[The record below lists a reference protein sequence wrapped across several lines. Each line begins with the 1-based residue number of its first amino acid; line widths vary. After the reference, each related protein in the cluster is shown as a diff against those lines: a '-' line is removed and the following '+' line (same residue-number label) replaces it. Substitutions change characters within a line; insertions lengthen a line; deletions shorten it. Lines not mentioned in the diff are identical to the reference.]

1 MFVEA
6 VQNNGNTY
14 LRLVQSVRVK
24 NKDGYKVSQKKVVF
38 NIGPLSRYDDGQP
51 DYLERLKKS
60 FKAGVPLIP
69 SLIPYCTGDN
79 KPAET
84 FRFSI
89 NEGSPDCF
97 GHPKLFCH
105 ILLERILE
113 ELGIS
118 AFFSS
123 YKGFTKLEYDVYGF
137 AKLLIFGRL
146 LNPAS
151 KCATIRQNNDYYEA
165 ILNEYNPDNV
175 YDTLSFIAENK
186 DKIIRRM
193 NTNLVKKAGRSPDVI
208 YYDVTNFYYEIG
220 NPDEDIL
227 DENGNVIE
235 KGKRKLGVCK
245 EERKLPIVQMGLF
258 MDDDGIPIAI
268 ESFPGNALD
277 HLTLRPAMKNS
288 IDNLEFS
295 RFILIADRGICNYMN
310 LLHLLDA
317 GNGYIVSKSLLK
329 STKKEQEWTYNDEG
343 YTVVSPD
350 FKYKSR
356 IMKRKVKDE
365 NGNEREIEEKVVVY
379 WSRKFE
385 ARSIQENRK
394 FLDFLK
400 KLEESPSNFRIT
412 ALQSKALRKFMKKE
426 YVNTKTGEIVNS
438 SDMKGFID
446 FDKVAEYRKS
456 MGYYQIVSSELKLE
470 AQEIIDKYHGL
481 TQIEDQFRVMKGDLE
496 TRPIYVR
503 TPEHIDAHLLI
514 CMMALVMMRIIQKRI
529 RDTNPENKN
538 DVYWNVGMS
547 GERIQTALNKWK
559 VDTLPSDLYRFM
571 DIDDPDL
578 ALILRAFNVEIPPKL
593 YRRAELKSIK
603 TGIKVFHVGL

>member
-1 MFVEA
+1 MFVEC
-6 VQNNGNTY
+6 VKNNGVPY
-14 LRLVQSVRVK
+14 LRLVQGVRVTNK
-24 NKDGYKVSQKKVVF
+24 NGYKVTSKKVVF
-38 NIGPLSRYDDGQP
+38 SIGPLSRFDDGQP
-51 DYLERLKKS
+51 DYIERLKKS
-60 FKAGVPLIP
+60 FKAGAPLIP
-69 SLIPYCTGDN
+69 SLLPYCSDN
-79 KPAET
+79 NKAAET
-84 FRFSI
+84 YRFSI
-89 NEGSPDCF
+89 KEGSPDCF

-113 ELGIS
+113 ELGINT
-118 AFFSS
+118 FFSS

-151 KCATIRQNNDYYEA
+151 KCATVRQNNDYYEA
-165 ILNEYNPDNV
+165 ILNDFNPDNV

-193 NTNLVKKAGRSPDVI
+193 NTNMVKKAGRSPEVI

-220 NPDEDIL
+220 SPDEDIL
-227 DENGNVIE
+227 DEDGNVLE
-235 KGKRKLGVCK
+235 KGIRKPGVCK

-268 ESFPGNALD
+268 ESFPGNTLD
-277 HLTLRPAMKNS
+277 HLTLRPAMKKS

-329 STKKEQEWTYNDEG
+329 STKKEQEWAYNDEG
-343 YTVVSPD
+343 YTIVSPD

-356 IMKRKVKDE
+356 VIKRKVKDE
-365 NGNEREIEEKVVVY
+365 NNNEREIEEKIVVY
-379 WSRKFE
+379 WSKKFE
-385 ARSIQENRK
+385 ERSIRENKK

-400 KLEESPSNFRIT
+400 KLEESPTSFRIT
-412 ALQSKALRKFMKKE
+412 ALQSKALRKFIKKE

-438 SDMKGFID
+438 ADIKGHID
-446 FDKVAEYRKS
+446 FDTVAEYRKS
-456 MGYYQIVSSELKLE
+456 MGYYQIVSSELTLD

-496 TRPIYVR
+496 TRPLYVR
-503 TPEHIDAHLLI
+503 TPEHINAHLLI

-529 RDTNPENKN
+529 RDINPAKKN
-538 DVYWNVGMS
+538 DAYWNVGMS

-559 VDTLPSDLYRFM
+559 VDILPGDLYRFL
-571 DIDDPDL
+571 DIDDTDL
-578 ALILRAFNVEIPPKL
+578 ALILKAFDIEIPPKL
-593 YRRAELKSIK
+593 YRRAELKAIK
-603 TGIKVFHVGL
+603 TGIKIFM